1 MAHGVQD
8 KVIVITGAGRGIGR
22 AIALYAASQ
31 GAKVVVN
38 DLGAAPDGG
47 GHDAS
52 PADETVAAIR
62 SAGGEAV
69 ASTDSIADGPGAKR
83 IIQTALDTYG
93 DMDCVI
99 NNAGILRDKIFH
111 KMTEDDWR
119 TVIDVNLTGY
129 YNVSRAAA
137 DHFKE
142 RQKGSYLHFTSPAA
156 LIGSVGQ
163 ANYAAAKMGV
173 VGLSTSIAF
182 DMQRYNVRSNC
193 VAPSAWSRL
202 LAGIPVRN
210 KEEEERNARWQRTMS
225 AEKIAPLCVF
235 LASDAAREITGQVFK
250 VRGNEIFLMS
260 QPRPI
265 RSLHKEDGWTLE
277 ALDQRL
283 IPAFRRSFTP
293 LESHLEVFDWEP
305 V

>member
-1 MAHGVQD
+1 MTHSVQD
-8 KVIVITGAGRGIGR
+8 KVIIVTGAGRGIGR
-22 AIALYAASQ
+22 AIAMYAAAQ

-38 DLGAAPDGG
+38 DLGTSPDGDG
-47 GHDAS
+47 RDAS
-52 PADETVAAIR
+52 PAEETVAAIR
-62 SAGGEAV
+62 AAGGEAV
-69 ASTDSIADGPGAKR
+69 ASTDSIADAGAGR
-83 IIQTALDTYG
+83 IIQVALDSYG
-93 DMDCVI
+93 DLDCVI
-99 NNAGILRDKIFH
+99 NNAGILRDRIFH
-111 KMTEDDWR
+111 KMTEEDWR
-119 TVIDVNLTGY
+119 TVIDVNLNGY

-137 DHFKE
+137 DHFKA

-163 ANYAAAKMGV
+163 ANYAAAKLGV
-173 VGLSTSIAF
+173 VGLSTGIAF

-210 KEEEERNARWQRTMS
+210 TEEEERNARWQTTMS

-235 LASDAAREITGQVFK
+235 LASDAAQEITGQVFK

-265 RSLHKEDGWTLE
+265 RSLHHGEGWTLE
-277 ALDQRL
+277 RL
-283 IPAFRRSFTP
+283 GQQLVPAFRRSFTP
-293 LESHLEVFDWEP
+293 LESHLEVFGWEP